1 MVRKMGEVYEPVFMP
16 LKGGNDYGH
25 IKYFRYR
32 ENQGSQSCG
41 SFINA
46 IEESEKAKKT
56 MPVVRLDSRMATR
69 EDSVRLYEMRKKQRK
84 VSD

>member
-1 MVRKMGEVYEPVFMP
+1 MATSSIFDTVKIRDPKVGESFM
-16 LKGGNDYGH
+16 
-25 IKYFRYR
+25 
-32 ENQGSQSCG
+32 
-41 SFINA
+41 NA